1 MDGWVGVISVL
12 RIAIMDGWVG
22 VISVLRIARMDEWG
36 VMPVLRIVVDGWID
50 EGGGHSG
57 KKLAILCNS
66 LHPALYSDFRTI
78 WY

>member
-1 MDGWVGVISVL
+1 
-12 RIAIMDGWVG
+12 
-22 VISVLRIARMDEWG
+22 
-36 VMPVLRIVVDGWID
+36 MPVLRIVVDGWID

-78 WY
+78 